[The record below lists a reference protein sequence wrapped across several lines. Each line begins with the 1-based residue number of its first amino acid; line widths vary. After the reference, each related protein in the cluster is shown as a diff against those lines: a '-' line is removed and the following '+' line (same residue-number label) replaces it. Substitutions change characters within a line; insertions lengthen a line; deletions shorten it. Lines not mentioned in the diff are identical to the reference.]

1 MTRPLSGPAY
11 CSCGREYIRRGRR
24 NRCEYCTAADPH
36 RNNSRRERLP
46 EMFVSVDSE
55 TEWSPEEG
63 RQRLVTL
70 SYGREDGTCE
80 TWTGHDSRAA
90 YLWLVESLS
99 GVYTDAGGKH
109 WKQAAV
115 GFHFGHDLAVLGN
128 DIDPADLMLIR
139 KVQHRIETSLCGTDH
154 STGVPCDYDTRVS
167 EEGEPT
173 SGALHR
179 FEPADNEAVI
189 TDGMLGDVLSWHK
202 PTGLGIA
209 GSAGQGLYLE
219 FRPNGDR
226 YEGWKRLVIRDTGKS
241 FHGGL
246 ESVIDQWNPE
256 LSPTE
261 RERIAWGKRQREV
274 GFSGATVVEIAAYS
288 EAECIAHA
296 RVCRKLIES
305 IGASAHVRIR
315 PSQLAGSGSIAAAVL
330 RHYGVAKHSET
341 HEDGEADTLARM
353 TYFGGLIEAPVVGFL
368 DSEVDGAD
376 INSAYPSKM
385 ISMPCMRAGH
395 GAWKVSRGVVPDSL
409 IGHALVTWDVSTS
422 GTSTPPFTVRR
433 KSGAVTAP
441 LVGRRTWVS
450 LAELQAAMPWFD
462 SDIVV
467 HRVLHWEPT
476 CSCEEPLFF
485 LSELYDRRQEV
496 KTSMR
501 TMEPGSVEWE
511 EASCLERA
519 IKLIINSIYGK
530 LAQMRYGVGP
540 YTNLHYASYIT
551 GATRGQV
558 RTRTW
563 EIERAG
569 GTVVYQHTDSVLSVG
584 ADVVDEG
591 TALGAWGREKPS
603 AGFLVIQPGL
613 AMSLYSNTKVASR
626 GVRVRDFTLA
636 AWEWYQTAD
645 LSSHPDTW
653 PKLRTVQQVMITRR
667 QAIARGKPRL
677 AGSFEIKTTDSQVT
691 SSKRDYSRASPVP
704 GNPSAWSVPP
714 VEYVWDQADIFDLR
728 EHKSALDRRRR
739 AGEFDEELAVDIA
752 KRL

>member
-1 MTRPLSGPAY
+1 MTRPQVGPAH
-11 CSCGREYIRRGRR
+11 CACGRSYERKGRR
-24 NRCEYCTAADPH
+24 NRCQYCTAADPH
-36 RNNSRRERLP
+36 RNGHRGVKLP

-55 TEWSPEEG
+55 TEWCEAEG
-63 RQRLVTL
+63 RQRLTTL

-80 TWTGHDSRAA
+80 SFIGHDSREA
-90 YLWLVESLS
+90 YLWLVEQLS
-99 GVYTDAGGKH
+99 GVYVDGDGKR
-109 WKQAAV
+109 WRQAAV
-115 GFHFGHDLAVLGN
+115 GFHFGHDHAVLCN
-128 DIDPADLMLIR
+128 DIDSSDLMLIR
-139 KVQHRIETSLCGTDH
+139 KVQHRIETSLCGADH
-154 STGVPCDYDTRVS
+154 STGVPCEYDTRVS

-179 FEPADNEAVI
+179 YDATDNEAVI
-189 TDGMLGDVLSWHK
+189 TDGMLGDVLSWHR
-202 PTGLGIA
+202 PSGLGIA

-226 YEGWKRLVIRDTGKS
+226 YEGWKRLVIRDTGRS

-256 LSPTE
+256 LSQVE
-261 RERIAWGKRQREV
+261 RERIAWGKRQREQ
-274 GFSGATVVEIAAYS
+274 GFTGASMAEIAAYS
-288 EAECIAHA
+288 EAECVAHS
-296 RVCRKLIES
+296 RVCRKLIDA
-305 IGASAHVRIR
+305 IGSAAHVRIR

-330 RHYGVAKHSET
+330 RHYGIAKHSET
-341 HEDGEADTLARM
+341 HADTEADLLAQM

-368 DSEVDGAD
+368 DQDVDGAD

-395 GAWKVSRGVVPDSL
+395 GAWKVSRGIVPDSK
-409 IGHALVTWDVSTS
+409 IGHALITWDVSSS

-450 LAELQAAMPWFD
+450 LAELQAAGPYFS

-467 HRVLHWEPT
+467 HRVLHWEPS
-476 CSCEEPLFF
+476 CSCVEPLFF
-485 LSELYDRRQEV
+485 LSELYDSRLAV
-496 KTSMR
+496 KASMKS
-501 TMEPGSVEWE
+501 MVPGSVEWE

-558 RTRTW
+558 RQRTW
-563 EIERAG
+563 EIERSG

-584 ADVVDEG
+584 TPVVDEG
-591 TALGAWGREKPS
+591 AALGAWGREKPS
-603 AGFLVIQPGL
+603 SGFLVIQPGL

-636 AWEWYQTAD
+636 AWSWYQSAD
-645 LSSHPDTW
+645 LTLHPDQW
-653 PKLRTVQQVMITRR
+653 PKLRTCQQVMITRR

-677 AGSFEIKTTDSQVT
+677 AGSFETKVTDSQVT

-704 GNPSAWSVPP
+704 GNSSAWSVPP
-714 VEYVWDQADIFDLR
+714 VEYVWDQADVSDLR
-728 EHKSALDRRRR
+728 EHRSALDRRRR
-739 AGEFDEELAVDIA
+739 AGDFDEELAVDVA
-752 KRL
+752 RVL